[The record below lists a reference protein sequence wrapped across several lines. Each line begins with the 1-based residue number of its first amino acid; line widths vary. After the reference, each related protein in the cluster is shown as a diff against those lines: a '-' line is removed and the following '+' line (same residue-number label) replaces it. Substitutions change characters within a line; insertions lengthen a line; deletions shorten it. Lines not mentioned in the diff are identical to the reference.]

1 MIANISTQTVMVLTE
16 VIGVALIA
24 WLVWAF
30 NRLVRSRN
38 LMLEGWS
45 GIDVQLKK
53 RADLVPNLVETVKGY
68 VGHER
73 ELLENVTKYRVQA
86 QQAQDMEGKSKA
98 EGLLSQALG
107 RLFAVAEAYP
117 DLKANQN
124 FVELQH
130 ALAEI
135 EGSIEMSRRY
145 YNGCVRNMNILVE
158 SFPSN
163 IVASTFRFSKADF
176 FEMEEPAERI
186 VPEVRF

>member
-1 MIANISTQTVMVLTE
+1 MVTFVSGAAILALLTLWF
-16 VIGVALIA
+16 IRIY
-24 WLVWAF
+24 
-30 NRLVRSRN
+30 NKLVRNRN
-38 LMLEGWS
+38 LVEEGWS

-130 ALAEI
+130 ALAEV
-135 EGSIEMSRRY
+135 ESSLEMSRRY

-163 IVASTFRFSKADF
+163 LVASLFRFSKADF
-176 FEMEEPAERI
+176 FELEEPAERI